1 MTSWLSTMTSS
12 GRLYEIDL
20 RLRPDGDAGL
30 LAVSVEAFEQYQRKH
45 AWSWEHQALTRARHA
60 AGDAAVGE
68 ALRAHSRR
76 HPGAAA
82 RSGGVAPGSAEMR
95 GKINSGH
102 PNATPNF
109 DLKHDAGGMVDV
121 EFVTQYLV
129 LCHSGSHPV
138 LVRNLGNIALLRL
151 AGEAGLI
158 PTDLALQ
165 AGDAYRTLRRV
176 QHQMRLQGVERPASR
191 PTSCRPSGPPCANSG
206 RRCWA
211 EPSGAGGSAARLAPT
226 RRKIRVFPAAPT
238 VFPVLSAMS
247 ELVRPKLDLPAGRSR
262 C

>member
-68 ALRAHSRR
+68 RFERIRADILVQPRDPAALRQE
-76 HPGAAA
+76 
-82 RSGGVAPGSAEMR
+82 VLEMR

-138 LVRNLGNIALLRL
+138 LVRNLGNIAPA
-151 AGEAGLI
+151 AGGRSR
-158 PTDLALQ
+158 PDPDRP
-165 AGDAYRTLRRV
+165 G
-176 QHQMRLQGVERPASR
+176 PASR
-191 PTSCRPSGPPCANSG
+191 RRLPHAAPGAAPDAAAGRGKGPRRARPVAGRAG
-206 RRCWA
+206 RRA
-211 EPSGAGGSAARLAPT
+211 RTLDDGAG
-226 RRKIRVFPAAPT
+226 
-238 VFPVLSAMS
+238 LS
-247 ELVRPKLDLPAGRSR
+247 RPGRAGRR
-262 C
+262 PALRQLVVK

>member
-1 MTSWLSTMTSS
+1 MTRRAGCTKSTCGCGRTATPACWRCRSKPSSNTSAS
-12 GRLYEIDL
+12 TPGPGST
-20 RLRPDGDAGL
+20 RPDPRPPCRRRRGG
-30 LAVSVEAFEQYQRKH
+30 R
-45 AWSWEHQALTRARHA
+45 R
-60 AGDAAVGE
+60 

-82 RSGGVAPGSAEMR
+82 RSGGVAPGSAGNAR
-95 GKINSGH
+95 QDQSGH

-226 RRKIRVFPAAPT
+226 RRKIRFFRPHRPSFLSCPPCPNSCAPNSISPPAA
-238 VFPVLSAMS
+238 A
-247 ELVRPKLDLPAGRSR
+247 R

>member
-1 MTSWLSTMTSS
+1 
-12 GRLYEIDL
+12 
-20 RLRPDGDAGL
+20 
-30 LAVSVEAFEQYQRKH
+30 
-45 AWSWEHQALTRARHA
+45 
-60 AGDAAVGE
+60 
-68 ALRAHSRR
+68 
-76 HPGAAA
+76 
-82 RSGGVAPGSAEMR
+82 MR

-176 QHQMRLQGVERPASR
+176 QHQMRLQGVERRVAPAVDSE
-191 PTSCRPSGPPCANSG
+191 
-206 RRCWA
+206 A
-211 EPSGAGGSAARLAPT
+211 ERAAVRELWT
-226 RRKIRVFPAAPT
+226 T
-238 VFPVLSAMS
+238 VL
-247 ELVRPKLDLPAGRSR
+247 G
-262 C
+262 